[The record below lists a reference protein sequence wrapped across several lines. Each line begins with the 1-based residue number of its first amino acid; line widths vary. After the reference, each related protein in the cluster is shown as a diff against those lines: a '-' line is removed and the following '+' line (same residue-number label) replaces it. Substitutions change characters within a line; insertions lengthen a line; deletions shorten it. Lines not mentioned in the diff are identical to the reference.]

1 MSDQGERL
9 REGFDASDVSAY
21 LELIQT
27 WRDDLRDMATVT
39 LEMLENIGGNKC
51 ERDDLDRALA
61 SLRSIDELVKIIGEL
76 PYTHVQTHALHQ
88 LWAIIG
94 AAFVVGSRAVKNPV
108 SGKVVTAP
116 GRSKAAEN
124 DEPRLE
130 LMRKLI
136 ATAEKVSPPGRG
148 HAKAVDTQVR
158 VEMEKLGYDVC
169 EETVSRQRRKMVT
182 R

>member
-1 MSDQGERL
+1 MSDDQGERL

-39 LEMLENIGGNKC
+39 LKMLENIGGTKC

-76 PYTHVQTHALHQ
+76 PYTHVQAHALHQ
-88 LWAIIG
+88 LWAVIG

-116 GRSKAAEN
+116 GRSKAAEKHAP
-124 DEPRLE
+124 DELRIQ
-130 LMRKLI
+130 KAI
-136 ATAEKVSPPGRG
+136 AEAEKAGGRG
-148 HAKAVDTQVR
+148 WKKAIARELSVHAR
-158 VEMEKLGYDVC
+158 
-169 EETVSRQRRKMVT
+169 TVSRYLKKKKRT
-182 R
+182 T

>member
-1 MSDQGERL
+1 MSGDLGERL
-9 REGFDASDVSAY
+9 REGFDPNDVSTY

-27 WRDDLRDMATVT
+27 WRDDLRGFATGALQIQGIGKSERKN
-39 LEMLENIGGNKC
+39 LEKA
-51 ERDDLDRALA
+51 LD

-88 LWAIIG
+88 LWAVIG
-94 AAFVVGSRAVKNPV
+94 AAFVIGSRAVKNPV
-108 SGKVVTAP
+108 SGKLGTAA

-130 LMRKLI
+130 LTRKLI

-148 HAKAVDTQVR
+148 HAKAVDTWVR

-169 EETVSRQRRKMVT
+169 EETVSRQRRKMPT

>member
-9 REGFDASDVSAY
+9 REGFDANDVSAY

-27 WRDDLRDMATVT
+27 WRDDLSDMATVT

-76 PYTHVQTHALHQ
+76 SYTHVQTHALHQ
-88 LWAIIG
+88 LWAVIG
-94 AAFVVGSRAVKNPV
+94 AAFAIGSRAVKNPV
-108 SGKVVTAP
+108 SGKLGTAP
-116 GRSKAAEN
+116 GRSK
-124 DEPRLE
+124 L
-130 LMRKLI
+130 
-136 ATAEKVSPPGRG
+136 AEKRKPSDKRIREAIREAEKNYPPGFRG
-148 HAKAVDTQVR
+148 RMTAIDNDVVHKVGVSAK
-158 VEMEKLGYDVC
+158 
-169 EETVSRQRRKMVT
+169 TVSRHRKNLRT